1 MIPRLL
7 LVEDDEDIRAVA
19 RLSLARIGSW
29 EVVEAACGEAALDTL
44 ADGEDFA
51 AIVMDV
57 MMPGFD
63 GPATLRR
70 LQAEGLLGDIPV
82 VFLTAKAG
90 RAERERLHS
99 LGAAGVIAKPFDPV
113 TLPEQLREILDR
125 RRDPAMLLGA
135 AATVESSGSKQW

>member
-1 MIPRLL
+1 MSPRLL

-19 RLSLARIGSW
+19 RLSLQRIGGW
-29 EVVEAACGEAALDTL
+29 DVVEATCGEAALDTL
-44 ADGEDFA
+44 ATDKHFA

-70 LQAEGLLGDIPV
+70 LQAQGLLCDIPV

-90 RAERERLHS
+90 RAERERLRS
-99 LGAAGVIAKPFDPV
+99 LGAAGVIAKPFNPV
-113 TLPEQLREILDR
+113 ALPGQLRDILDPQR
-125 RRDPAMLLGA
+125 
-135 AATVESSGSKQW
+135 